1 MSRVLTVVMM
11 IVVLSFGIF
20 LGTRLNTGHE
30 QAPGSLKKMY
40 EAYGLIRELYVDEV
54 QGDSL
59 VNSSIKGMVDYLDP
73 HSVYLEPEKVVYSQ
87 AELEGNFD
95 GIGIEFDIISDTL
108 LVVSPLSGGPSA
120 AVGVAAGDRILAIDS
135 VSAIGITHQDVLRK
149 LRGTRGSL
157 VYLRVF
163 RPFNG
168 KYLDFKITR
177 GRITTSSVDAAFVLP
192 NGTGYIRL
200 SRFAETTADEF
211 RAALAR
217 LKKQGMKKLLVD
229 LRGNPGGILDQAV
242 SVADEFLPKGK
253 MIVYTKSVKNSI
265 EDAQYLATSNG
276 GYETGEV
283 ILLVDR
289 GSASASEILAGALQD
304 NRRALV
310 LGELTFGKGLVQRQ
324 YPFKDGS
331 ALRLTVS
338 RYYTPS
344 GRQIQR
350 HYKKGVDGR
359 ESYYNEAATSLTP
372 QKLFA
377 DNDSLL
383 YLKNGDISVYRTG
396 GFSAILSVP
405 AQKSGDS
412 RSVAALRNAGGV
424 VPDYW
429 VTGKPYSDFYQE
441 LYRTGSFDDLAQ
453 RVLDNPASSVQQYR
467 KSMER
472 FLSEYSQDS
481 RLESLVRKTCE
492 AKKIRFDQS
501 GFLFDRS
508 NIALAIKARIAHQL
522 FGAEAQIRVYVVQ
535 SDPLV
540 KFSSQVPVTLVR

>member
-1 MSRVLTVVMM
+1 
-11 IVVLSFGIF
+11 
-20 LGTRLNTGHE
+20 
-30 QAPGSLKKMY
+30 
-40 EAYGLIRELYVDEV
+40 
-54 QGDSL
+54 
-59 VNSSIKGMVDYLDP
+59 
-73 HSVYLEPEKVVYSQ
+73 
-87 AELEGNFD
+87 
-95 GIGIEFDIISDTL
+95 DTW
-108 LVVSPLSGGPSA
+108 
-120 AVGVAAGDRILAIDS
+120 R
-135 VSAIGITHQDVLRK
+135 
-149 LRGTRGSL
+149 
-157 VYLRVF
+157 Y
-163 RPFNG
+163 
-168 KYLDFKITR
+168 
-177 GRITTSSVDAAFVLP
+177 
-192 NGTGYIRL
+192 RL

-253 MIVYTKSVKNSI
+253 MIVYTKSVKNSV

-276 GYETGEV
+276 GFETGEV

-359 ESYYNEAATSLTP
+359 ESYYNEAMTSLTP

-383 YLKNGDISVYRTG
+383 YLKNNDISVYRTG
-396 GFSAILSVP
+396 GYRALLSKAVP
-405 AQKSGDS
+405 KSGEAK
-412 RSVAALRNAGGV
+412 SVAALRNAGGI

-429 VTGKPYSDFYQE
+429 VTGKPYSDLYQE

-453 RVLDNPASSVQQYR
+453 RVLDNPESSVQQYR

-472 FLSEYSQDS
+472 FLAEYSEDS

-501 GFLFDRS
+501 GFHLDRR

-522 FGAEAQIRVYVVQ
+522 FGAEAQIMVYVVQ

-540 KFSSQVPVTLVR
+540 NFSSQVPVTLVR